1 MKKTVGALLSVAVL
15 LGGCATSPKDIEASY
30 VSPVPYQGM
39 SCNQLRAEAAR
50 VSNAAA
56 VATGRQSQQAGSD
69 AAAMTVSMLIFWP
82 AIFFVGGDKGN
93 AVELANLKGQ
103 MQAIEQV
110 NAEKNCGIQ
119 FQG

>member
-1 MKKTVGALLSVAVL
+1 MRKTIALLAIAGL
-15 LGGCATSPKDIEASY
+15 LSGCATSPKNIEASY
-30 VSPVPYQGM
+30 VSPVPYQQM
-39 SCNQLRAEAAR
+39 SCTQLQAEAAR
-50 VSNAAA
+50 VANAAA

-69 AAAMTVSMLIFWP
+69 AAAMTVSLLIFWP

-119 FQG
+119 FQQG